1 MDVFFS
7 CKFLKILGALSGQLY
22 QLFLALSR
30 HACFSWA
37 VEKASF
43 VLMAIL
49 NKESDTMEALLSLCF
64 NFIDFLAAFS
74 DADSPKFYLF
84 ADIR

>member
-1 MDVFFS
+1 MV
-7 CKFLKILGALSGQLY
+7 
-22 QLFLALSR
+22 
-30 HACFSWA
+30 
-37 VEKASF
+37 
-43 VLMAIL
+43 IL

-74 DADSPKFYLF
+74 DADSRKFYLL